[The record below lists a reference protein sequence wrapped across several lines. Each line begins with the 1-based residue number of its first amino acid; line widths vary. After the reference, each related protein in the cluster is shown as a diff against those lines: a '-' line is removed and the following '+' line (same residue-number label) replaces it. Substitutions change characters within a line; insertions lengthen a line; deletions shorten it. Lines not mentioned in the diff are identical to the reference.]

1 VRIICSALLAAGLL
15 TAPATGRAQQGV
27 LLPEE
32 SAAKAKEL
40 IQQAIAALGGP
51 AYLGVRDITRAGRFA
66 NFSRQGDLA
75 GYVKFWDFTKL
86 PDKNRTEFTDKRNFI
101 FVNNGSEGWELDKGG
116 VQEITAEAAQR
127 FQEGLMKDID
137 HLFRAR
143 LDEEGMVFR
152 YSGSDIVDL
161 KQVDWVEVVDRE
173 RRTLRI
179 AFDRASR
186 LPIRTVFITRDRTT
200 RQRTEEVEYLSNYH
214 PVQGIQTPFQ
224 IARERNG
231 QKVYQ
236 VFISECQYNTGLDD
250 SLFTR
255 ASLEQRWAELNK
267 GKKKK

>member
-1 VRIICSALLAAGLL
+1 VRVILCAILVVCLL
-15 TAPATGRAQQGV
+15 TVSAAGRAQQNV

-86 PDKNRTEFTDKRNFI
+86 PDKNRTELTDKRNFI

-116 VQEITAEAAQR
+116 VQDITAEAAQR
-127 FQEGLMKDID
+127 FQDGLVKDID

-179 AFDRASR
+179 AFDRTSR

-214 PVQGIQTPFQ
+214 PVQGVQTPYQ
-224 IARERNG
+224 VARERNG
-231 QKVYQ
+231 LKVYQ
-236 VFISECQYNTGLDD
+236 VFISECQYNTALDE

-255 ASLEQRWAELNK
+255 GSLEQRWAELNK